1 MRKAIHSE
9 FVGLR
14 KGAEAPGKGGS
25 MTTFFTESRKDRL
38 IHERIHDPYKATCKP
53 AEPSVCPVCNAVFK
67 DGRWQWL
74 ESWPVDSHQV
84 ICQACQRIRDNY
96 PAGLVTMSGDFIK
109 THKQEVL
116 NLARQHE
123 QGERAQHPL
132 HRILNIEEHPYTL
145 VVATTDIHLLFA
157 RHLEGRRALS
167 VWLRRLKRA
176 RFFNGKFAKLS
187 AFIPPGRR
195 RGEGQGIW
203 YVS

>member
-1 MRKAIHSE
+1 
-9 FVGLR
+9 
-14 KGAEAPGKGGS
+14 

-123 QGERAQHPL
+123 QGGVPSIRSIASSISKSTQTRWSSPPRTSICSSLGISKE
-132 HRILNIEEHPYTL
+132 EEHYRFG
-145 VVATTDIHLLFA
+145 FA
-157 RHLEGRRALS
+157 G
-167 VWLRRLKRA
+167 
-176 RFFNGKFAKLS
+176 
-187 AFIPPGRR
+187 
-195 RGEGQGIW
+195 
-203 YVS
+203 